1 MLIQLDVIF
10 KCAQFTMFY
19 VRIIAEISSL
29 VILMSALLQSLRP
42 VHVTNISVSMFSML
56 IDIVTLL
63 SLNLYINFSGGY
75 LSTKLL
81 YGGKLLLFINTKFK
95 VVNGV
100 RSCIPKTMKMST
112 TDSLSYIFF
121 LLFCLVFIRNSIEIF
136 FEKICRWFV
145 RFS

>member
-19 VRIIAEISSL
+19 VHIIAEISSL

-81 YGGKLLLFINTKFK
+81 YGGKLLLFINTRLK

-100 RSCIPKTMKMST
+100 RPCIPKTMKMST

-121 LLFCLVFIRNSIEIF
+121 S
-136 FEKICRWFV
+136 FV
-145 RFS
+145 LSGFY

>member
-42 VHVTNISVSMFSML
+42 VYVTNISVSMFSML

-81 YGGKLLLFINTKFK
+81 YGGKLLLFINMKFK

-112 TDSLSYIFF
+112 TDSWSYFFF
-121 LLFCLVFIRNSIEIF
+121 LLFCLGFIRNSIEIF

-145 RFS
+145 QFS

>member
-1 MLIQLDVIF
+1 MRPIYYVFCMYYCRDVF
-10 KCAQFTMFY
+10 
-19 VRIIAEISSL
+19 SSSIN
-29 VILMSALLQSLRP
+29 VSSFAIVQTCTCDQYLR
-42 VHVTNISVSMFSML
+42 VHVLHVINIV
-56 IDIVTLL
+56 ILL

-121 LLFCLVFIRNSIEIF
+121 LLFCLGFIRNSIEIF
-136 FEKICRWFV
+136 FEKICWWFV